1 MILQYFKKKE
11 NEYKI
16 TADKLYLEILHKA
29 RLIIK
34 KNYFI
39 EINFDSSFEIIT
51 ILLVFYIKNFN
62 KDDSIK
68 KNKVNEELIKIF
80 ISDLDKSMR
89 EIGIGDMSIGKH
101 VKKYVKKFY
110 YRVKILDPL
119 INDLLS
125 NEFIDYLNSLKLI
138 NINNTQ
144 VMRQDLILIFK
155 ELEKIK

>member
-29 RLIIK
+29 RLIIN

-68 KNKVNEELIKIF
+68 KNKVNE
-80 ISDLDKSMR
+80 
-89 EIGIGDMSIGKH
+89 
-101 VKKYVKKFY
+101 
-110 YRVKILDPL
+110 
-119 INDLLS
+119 
-125 NEFIDYLNSLKLI
+125 
-138 NINNTQ
+138 
-144 VMRQDLILIFK
+144 
-155 ELEKIK
+155 